1 MTSGCKDTWIR
12 KIEFVENELCYS
24 RNKNQATKLF
34 LRLNFGN
41 DLIFVLKSNNSQFSM
56 F

>member
-12 KIEFVENELCYS
+12 KIEFS
-24 RNKNQATKLF
+24 RNKNQETKLF

-41 DLIFVLKSNNSQFSM
+41 DLIFVLKSNNFQF
-56 F
+56 FNVLK

>member
-1 MTSGCKDTWIR
+1 MTCQAAEILGL
-12 KIEFVENELCYS
+12 ENELCYS

-41 DLIFVLKSNNSQFSM
+41 DLIFVLKSNNSQF
-56 F
+56 FNVLK